1 MSYHTNLS
9 KEELIR
15 NSKILVVDD
24 VSQNLQVIGST
35 LKSNGFSI
43 ALANNGSQAIA
54 VAKSRNPDLIL
65 LDIQMPEMDGFKV
78 CELLKSSDDTKDIPV
93 IFLTALNDK
102 NDIVKGFDSGGVDYI
117 TKPFNQQELIARI
130 VNHLELRHSK
140 LIIENQNKD
149 LIKSNQDKDKFL
161 SIIAHDLKSPFN
173 GLLGIAEI
181 LEKEFDNLEPTDV
194 KDFIKSLYDSLKS
207 QYKFLEELLEWGRY
221 QRGTIQ
227 FNPRAFNIIVDISD
241 SIGLLRSNAD
251 AKHISVGIDV
261 DDELLAYYDSNMVYT
276 ILRNLVSN
284 AIKFTPIGGSIIIS
298 AAKCEEDDDFI
309 VVLVA
314 DTGVGMEPDDIAKL
328 FRIDTVFTKMGTNNE
343 KGTGL
348 GLILCKEFAERHGGK
363 IWVESTPGVG
373 TVFSFTLPANA
384 PDEKS

>member
-1 MSYHTNLS
+1 MSYHNNLT

-35 LKSNGFSI
+35 LKSKGFSI
-43 ALANNGSQAIA
+43 ALANNGAQAIA

-78 CELLKSSDDTKDIPV
+78 CELLKSSDETKDIPV

-181 LEKEFDNLEPTDV
+181 LANEFDSLKTEEAKEFS
-194 KDFIKSLYDSLKS
+194 KSLYDSLKS

-227 FNPRAFNIIVDISD
+227 FNPREFNIIVDISD

-251 AKHISVGIDV
+251 SKHISVGIDV
-261 DDELLAYYDSNMVYT
+261 DEELLAYYDSNMVYT

-284 AIKFTPIGGSIIIS
+284 AIKFTPVGGSIIIS
-298 AAKCEEDDDFI
+298 SAIYNQDDNYVI
-309 VVLVA
+309 VSVA
-314 DTGVGMEPDDIAKL
+314 DTGVGMDEDDKAKL

-363 IWVESTPGVG
+363 IWVESTPGIG
-373 TVFSFTLPANA
+373 TTFSFTLPARA
-384 PDEKS
+384 LE